1 MGKSCPRQR
10 QPVFSPVLLPKQTKF
25 GGSAAPLV
33 ANSLSIMK
41 EFKLDSD
48 VLFLQAMSGDFGFSC
63 AGAMMSGQSM
73 KRLSVSGVDVAGART
88 VVTVSDHMVSL
99 RDAATHLQSIFDTR
113 ERGYFS
119 PSEDEQV
126 EHLWVS
132 YHGSRA
138 ALLEIVQ
145 AIRNEVSKASREQI
159 GEFALA
165 YAATLTLVDAARSL
179 RDLFGKND
187 LVRRKL
193 NEAFDDF
200 RIPAGSFDE
209 IQLSLT
215 DPGNALQIKNANEFF
230 EQNHDYIRGCSEDD
244 ETLATVVEVIEKL
257 RDATDVGKRKYLK
270 ARVKELG
277 RNTRDRVLLGSLNK
291 AIYAIRELGG
301 RAVANLS
308 TSPEHVPALPTRI
321 ADQIQDMLQPGDVL
335 VTRKEHAMSNYFLPG
350 YWPHVAMYVGDQRV
364 VESMKDGV
372 RVREM
377 SSPFGNDSVAVI
389 RPVLDQKNVKQAIL
403 RARSHVGKP
412 YDFDFDF
419 TRADRLVCTEV
430 VYRSYEGLG
439 EMEFS
444 LVRRAGRQTVSA
456 EDLLGLA
463 LQEQNFQAVAVYCCE
478 LSEDLLSGDAMR
490 QALRKTMGLTE
501 KKVDRDST

>member
-1 MGKSCPRQR
+1 MLVLQRCGILPPAISAGLGFFSVEKSMSQQSIER
-10 QPVFSPVLLPKQTKF
+10 V
-25 GGSAAPLV
+25 SA
-33 ANSLSIMK
+33 N
-41 EFKLDSD
+41 
-48 VLFLQAMSGDFGFSC
+48 
-63 AGAMMSGQSM
+63 
-73 KRLSVSGVDVAGART
+73 GVDLAGART
-88 VVTVSDHMVSL
+88 VVTVSDHMASL
-99 RDAATHLQSIFDTR
+99 REAAKHLQSVFDTR

-119 PSEDEQV
+119 PSEDEKV

-138 ALLEIVQ
+138 ALLEIVHV
-145 AIRNEVSKASREQI
+145 IRTDVGKASREQI
-159 GEFALA
+159 GQFTLA
-165 YAATLTLVDAARSL
+165 YAATLILVDAARSL

-215 DPGNALQIKNANEFF
+215 DPGNALQIRNANDFY
-230 EQNHDYIRGCSEDD
+230 EQNQDYIRGCAEDD
-244 ETLATVVEVIEKL
+244 STLASVVEVIGKL
-257 RDATDVGKRKYLK
+257 RDATDVGKRRYFK

-277 RNTRDRVLLGSLNK
+277 RNTRDRVLLGNLNK
-291 AIYAIRELGG
+291 AIYAILELGG
-301 RAVANLS
+301 RAVAHLS
-308 TSPEHVPALPTRI
+308 TSPDHVPALPATI
-321 ADQIQDMLQPGDVL
+321 ADQIQELLQPGDVL
-335 VTRKEHAMSNYFLPG
+335 VTRKEHAISNYLLPG
-350 YWPHVAMYVGDQRV
+350 YWPHVAMYVGDRQV

-372 RVREM
+372 REREM
-377 SSPFGNDSVAVI
+377 SSPFGNDSVAII
-389 RPVLDQKNVKQAIL
+389 RPKLDANIIEQAID

-439 EMEFS
+439 GMQFS

-456 EDLLGLA
+456 EDLLELA
-463 LQEQNFQAVAVYCCE
+463 LEERHFKTVAVYCCE
-478 LSEDLLSGDAMR
+478 LSTELLYGEAMR
-490 QALRKTMGLTE
+490 RVLKETMGQAAKE
-501 KKVDRDST
+501 ADSNSA

>member
-1 MGKSCPRQR
+1 MSERPISEQSTGEQSTGEQ
-10 QPVFSPVLLPKQTKF
+10 
-25 GGSAAPLV
+25 
-33 ANSLSIMK
+33 SIGN
-41 EFKLDSD
+41 
-48 VLFLQAMSGDFGFSC
+48 V
-63 AGAMMSGQSM
+63 
-73 KRLSVSGVDVAGART
+73 SVHGVDIAGART
-88 VVTVSDHMVSL
+88 VLTVADHMMHL

-132 YHGSRA
+132 YHGSRT

-145 AIRNEVSKASREQI
+145 VIRNEVGKASREQI
-159 GEFALA
+159 GEFTLA
-165 YAATLTLVDAARSL
+165 YAATLILVDAARSL
-179 RDLFGKND
+179 RDRFGKND

-193 NEAFDDF
+193 NESFDDF
-200 RIPAGSFDE
+200 RIPADSFDE

-215 DPGNALQIKNANEFF
+215 DPGNALQIKNANEFY
-230 EQNHDYIRGCSEDD
+230 EQNQDYIRACAEDD
-244 ETLATVVEVIEKL
+244 KTFATVVEVIENL

-277 RNTRDRVLLGSLNK
+277 RNTRDRVLRGNLNK
-291 AIYAIRELGG
+291 AIYAILELGG
-301 RAVANLS
+301 RAVAHLS
-308 TSPEHVPALPTRI
+308 TKPEHVPALPAGI
-321 ADQIQDMLQPGDVL
+321 AHQIQELLQPGDVL

-350 YWPHVAMYVGDQRV
+350 YWPHVAMYVGGQQV

-389 RPVLDQKNVKQAIL
+389 RPALDEENIQQAIV

-439 EMEFS
+439 EMQFS

-463 LQEQNFQAVAVYCCE
+463 LEEQKFQTVAVYCCE
-478 LSEDLLSGDAMR
+478 LSEELLLGDAMR
-490 QALRKTMGLTE
+490 QALRKTMGLASNE
-501 KKVDRDST
+501 ADGESA

>member
-1 MGKSCPRQR
+1 MS
-10 QPVFSPVLLPKQTKF
+10 
-25 GGSAAPLV
+25 
-33 ANSLSIMK
+33 
-41 EFKLDSD
+41 E
-48 VLFLQAMSGDFGFSC
+48 QAIT
-63 AGAMMSGQSM
+63 
-73 KRLSVSGVDVAGART
+73 SVSVTGVDLAGART
-88 VVTVSDHMVSL
+88 VLAVADQMHRL
-99 RDAATHLQSIFDTR
+99 RDAAMDLQATFETR

-145 AIRNEVSKASREQI
+145 VIRNEVGKASREQV
-159 GEFALA
+159 GEFGLA
-165 YAATLTLVDAARSL
+165 YAATLVLVDAARSL

-200 RIPAGSFDE
+200 RIPVGSFDE

-215 DPGNALQIKNANEFF
+215 DPGNALQIKSANDFY
-230 EQNHDYIRGCSEDD
+230 EQNQDYISQCAEDD
-244 ETLATVVEVIEKL
+244 ETLDAVVAVIERL
-257 RDATDVGKRKYLK
+257 RDATEVGKRKYLN
-270 ARVKELG
+270 ARVRELG
-277 RNTRDRVLLGSLNK
+277 RNTRDRVLLGSLSK
-291 AIYAIRELGG
+291 ALYAIQELGG
-301 RAVANLS
+301 RAVSHLS
-308 TSPEHVPALPTRI
+308 SSPEHVPSLPAGI
-321 ADQIQDMLQPGDVL
+321 AQEILELLQPGDVL
-335 VTRKEHAMSNYFLPG
+335 VTRKEYAFSNYFLPG
-350 YWPHVAMYVGDQRV
+350 YWPHVAMYVGNQQV

-372 RVREM
+372 QEREM
-377 SSPFGNDSVAVI
+377 ASPFGNDSVAVI
-389 RPVLDQKNVKQAIL
+389 RPVLDAASIEHAIG

-439 EMEFS
+439 GMKFS

-456 EDLLGLA
+456 EDLLTLA
-463 LQEQNFQAVAVYCCE
+463 LEQQTFQTVAVYCCE
-478 LSEDLLSGDAMR
+478 LSDQLLHGEAMDEV
-490 QALRKTMGLTE
+490 LRKTMA
-501 KKVDRDST
+501 DSGTNID